1 MSEIFKI
8 DDLQPG
14 EEAKGGLNN
23 RMQFLEIN
31 EDVDVIDLVKD
42 SDDGDTKKV
51 CIEDFEIRRVL
62 GTGGFGKVFQ
72 VARTTGRQ
80 RGKIYAMKVLKKA
93 VIVRNKETKEVE
105 REINVH
111 AKLER
116 DVLLAVRHPFIVDLH
131 YAFQAGGKV
140 YLVMEYLAGGELF
153 MQLQKERMLM
163 EDKALFY
170 LAQVLLAIE
179 HLHKQGIIYRDLK
192 PENIM
197 LDRQGHV
204 KLTDFGCVKESAND
218 EEDLEASSDHSIP
231 GQINYTFC
239 GTVEYMAPEILNR
252 SGHGKEV
259 DWWSFG
265 ILTHDMLTGAPP
277 FTGGNRKTIME
288 KVLKS
293 KLQLKK
299 YLTPNAKDILR
310 KLLHKKIE
318 DRLGHGEDDAKAVK
332 NHRFFSAVNWDDM
345 MARKCSPPFLP
356 QLKSEDDCSNF
367 DDEFTS
373 KPALDSPPG
382 PLPSQSVDDVFMGF
396 SYYDDGA

>member
-1 MSEIFKI
+1 MIGPKSRLAVEEKSEKENAPRAIKVVN
-8 DDLQPG
+8 L
-14 EEAKGGLNN
+14 GGG
-23 RMQFLEIN
+23 
-31 EDVDVIDLVKD
+31 VVP
-42 SDDGDTKKV
+42 KKV
-51 CIEDFEIRRVL
+51 VIEDFEIRRVL

-72 VARTTGRQ
+72 VASTAAG
-80 RGKIYAMKVLKKA
+80 GKRKEKIFAMKVLKKA
-93 VIVRNKETKEVE
+93 VTVRNKETKEIE

-163 EDKALFY
+163 EDTAMFY
-170 LAQVLLAIE
+170 LSQVLLALE
-179 HLHKQGIIYRDLK
+179 HLHHIGIIYRDLK

-197 LDRQGHV
+197 LDRTGNV
-204 KLTDFGCVKESAND
+204 KLTDFGCVKESASD
-218 EEDLEASSDHSIP
+218 E
-231 GQINYTFC
+231 INYTFC

-265 ILTHDMLTGAPP
+265 ILAHDMLTGAPP
-277 FTGGNRKTIME
+277 FTGGNRKVITDR
-288 KVLKS
+288 VLKS

-299 YLTPNAKDILR
+299 YLTPNAKDLLK
-310 KLLHKKIE
+310 KLLHKQAE
-318 DRLGHGEDDAKAVK
+318 NRLGFGEKDSEAVK
-332 NHRFFSAVNWDDM
+332 THKFFAGVNWDHVLS
-345 MARKCSPPFLP
+345 KKTSPPFLP
-356 QLKSEDDCSNF
+356 LLKSEDDFSNF

-373 KPALDSPPG
+373 KPAIDSPAG
-382 PLPSQSVDDVFMGF
+382 PLPSQSVEDVFLGF
-396 SYYDDGA
+396 SYDGSQEVRDAD